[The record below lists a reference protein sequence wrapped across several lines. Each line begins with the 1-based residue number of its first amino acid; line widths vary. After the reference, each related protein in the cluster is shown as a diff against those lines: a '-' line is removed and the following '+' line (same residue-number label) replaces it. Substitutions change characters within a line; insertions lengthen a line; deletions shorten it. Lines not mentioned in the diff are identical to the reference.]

1 MWLFF
6 TAALMKGSYNPFLE
20 TLEAT
25 CGQAET
31 VLGSAEITG
40 VGAGARSGGWGPD
53 AVLTQQ

>member
-25 CGQAET
+25 CGRAET
-31 VLGSAEITG
+31 VLGSREITGVG
-40 VGAGARSGGWGPD
+40 VGAGARSGEGGGGRM
-53 AVLTQQ
+53 LS